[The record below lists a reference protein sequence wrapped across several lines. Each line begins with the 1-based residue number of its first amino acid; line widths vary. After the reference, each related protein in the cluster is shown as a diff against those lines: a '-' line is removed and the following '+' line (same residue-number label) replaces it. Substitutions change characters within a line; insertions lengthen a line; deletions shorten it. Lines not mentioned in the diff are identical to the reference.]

1 MLRGADTRHAGAG
14 ADSGSGD
21 GERTRAGN
29 TQDRVKALVRVP
41 VGMRAQLAVRLRSAV
56 ARHMASRTP
65 GELRFQIDPKDLI

>member
-1 MLRGADTRHAGAG
+1 M
-14 ADSGSGD
+14 
-21 GERTRAGN
+21 
-29 TQDRVKALVRVP
+29 QDRVKALVRVP

>member
-1 MLRGADTRHAGAG
+1 MMGTMTSRLLT
-14 ADSGSGD
+14 
-21 GERTRAGN
+21 
-29 TQDRVKALVRVP
+29 VALVRVP